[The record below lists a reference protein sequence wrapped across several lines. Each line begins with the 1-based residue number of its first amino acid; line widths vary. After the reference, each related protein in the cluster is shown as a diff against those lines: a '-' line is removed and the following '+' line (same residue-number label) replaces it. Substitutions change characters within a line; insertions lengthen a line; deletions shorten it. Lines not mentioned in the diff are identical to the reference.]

1 MTKEKKRGFWSWL
14 GLGRNKEQES
24 VDEQATADT
33 SASPTEAVTSPVEDH
48 QAQAPAQS
56 SADSSVAAAVVA
68 ESAAN
73 ALAPVDSQPVVV
85 TPVTELKD
93 KDLTAI

>member
-56 SADSSVAAAVVA
+56 SADSSVAVAVVA
-68 ESAAN
+68 EKSAAN
-73 ALAPVDSQPVVV
+73 APAPVDSQPVVV
-85 TPVTELKD
+85 TPVTEQ
-93 KDLTAI
+93 TEQT